1 MKDFLNQVYW
11 NNTVENYLWVL
22 GGIAAAW
29 IIMMLI
35 KGPLIRLLCRL
46 AKLSRTSYDDAI
58 VSGIEKFILPYLF
71 IIAVYS
77 LLTVLNL
84 HPRAA
89 RGLTVLLAILSAYY
103 IIRFLIHAMHKSVVF
118 YMEYKGE
125 PPHRIVQITGILLIF
140 KALIWIIGILVLIE
154 NLGYNVTSVVTGLG
168 IGGIA
173 IALAA
178 QNILGDL
185 FSYFVIF
192 FDKPFEIGDSI
203 NVDGKGGTVEKIGIK
218 TTHIRTLAGEQLV
231 MPNAELVKSPIQNFK
246 RQNTRRVA
254 FKLSVWRIAGLDFLK
269 QLPQT
274 LQQLV
279 TSHPHTTF
287 DRAHLAA
294 ITDNS
299 FDFEVVYIIDTADYA
314 LFMNIQQDIYLSIIH
329 ILRDNDVQFNDPAS
343 TFILNDASPGSKP
356 APGDTEKK

>member
-1 MKDFLNQVYW
+1 MNDFLKEVYW

-22 GGIAAAW
+22 GGIIAAW
-29 IIMMLI
+29 ILMMVI
-35 KGPLIRLLCRL
+35 KGPFIKLLCRI

-71 IIAVYS
+71 VIAVYS
-77 LLTVLNL
+77 LLNILNL
-84 HPRAA
+84 HPRLEK
-89 RGLTVLLAILSAYY
+89 GFNILLAIISTYY
-103 IIRFLIHAMHKSVVF
+103 IVRFVIHAMHKSVVF

-125 PPHRIVQITGILLIF
+125 PAHRITQITGVLLIF
-140 KALIWIIGILVLIE
+140 KAVIWIIGILLLIE
-154 NLGYNVTSVVTGLG
+154 NLGYSVTSVVTGLG

-192 FDKPFEIGDSI
+192 FDKPFEVGDSI
-203 NVDGKGGTVEKIGIK
+203 NVNDKGGTVEKIGIK

-246 RQNTRRVA
+246 RQNERRVS
-254 FKLSVWRIAGLDFLK
+254 FRVSVWRNTSMDFLK
-269 QLPQT
+269 EFPET
-274 LQQLV
+274 LKQLV
-279 TSHPHTTF
+279 LQHQQTRF

-299 FDFEVVYIIDTADYA
+299 FDFELVYFITTPDYG
-314 LFMNIQQDIYLSIIH
+314 LFMNTQQDIYLSLID
-329 ILRDNDVQFNDPAS
+329 ILRKNDIQFSDPVN
-343 TFILNDASPGSKP
+343 TFVFNNTDVAP
-356 APGDTEKK
+356 AENAGKK